1 MKARHFLLGAT
12 LLSAGLLFNAPLFAA
27 VESDVVGYSTFDL
40 TEDYQMVGISFVGLD
55 ASFGKEVPVNGFITG
70 DFPDGAQIQ
79 VENGRGGYSLFRW
92 NAATKQ
98 WGTSNPF
105 SGAFTP
111 TDATIPVGAG
121 VWVVSD
127 AGTKGEPLPVTV
139 AGRVDSSVDIEFVG
153 YKLASFP
160 SFAELPV
167 NSKELTWEGLQTGD
181 QMQVPNGKGGYTVVR
196 WNNGWKTVNPFTQ
209 QEQDATVSIKANQA
223 VWLVTQNA
231 EGASCSFRSTPNE

>member
-1 MKARHFLLGAT
+1 M
-12 LLSAGLLFNAPLFAA
+12 
-27 VESDVVGYSTFDL
+27 
-40 TEDYQMVGISFVGLD
+40 
-55 ASFGKEVPVNGFITG
+55 
-70 DFPDGAQIQ
+70 
-79 VENGRGGYSLFRW
+79 
-92 NAATKQ
+92 
-98 WGTSNPF
+98 
-105 SGAFTP
+105 
-111 TDATIPVGAG
+111 
-121 VWVVSD
+121 VSD